1 VKVSMKIVML
11 EVSSDFVIYY
21 HG

>member
-1 VKVSMKIVML
+1 MKIVML